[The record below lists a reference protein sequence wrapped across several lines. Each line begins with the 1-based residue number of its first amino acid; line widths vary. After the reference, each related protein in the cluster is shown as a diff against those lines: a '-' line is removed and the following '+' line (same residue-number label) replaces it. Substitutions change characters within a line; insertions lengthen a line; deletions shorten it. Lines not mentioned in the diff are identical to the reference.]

1 MSILVA
7 TPARLSTPKALVER
21 CGAVVR
27 GLRYP
32 SPWEWRL
39 YLNEQPASAEKYR
52 PNATA
57 RNELIERFLRPWHE
71 WVLWFDVDIIEAPEN
86 LVQQLVEIATRRGR
100 ESGRPQIVAPMVWVE
115 RVGEGAP
122 SIPVGGWFY
131 DTGGFQRMDGKFAD
145 FVHGVGGQESAGEG
159 DEVEMLS
166 VGCVYLAPAQLYRQG
181 LRYRPSGGEVEH
193 LSFMREAREL
203 GAQVWSTRKVNVLH
217 AYLPKWGEQWHS
229 S

>member
-7 TPARLSTPKALVER
+7 TPARLRTPKALVER

-52 PNATA
+52 PNARA
-57 RNELIERFLRPWHE
+57 RNELLDRFLRPWHE
-71 WVLWFDVDIIEAPEN
+71 WVLWFDVDIITAPEN
-86 LVQQLVEIATRRGR
+86 LAQQLVEIATRHRKENGQ
-100 ESGRPQIVAPMVWVE
+100 PQIVAPMVWVE
-115 RVGEGAP
+115 RVAEGAP

-131 DTGGFQRMDGKFAD
+131 DTGGFQQMDGRFAD
-145 FVHGVGGQESAGEG
+145 FEHGVGSAG

-166 VGCVYLAPAQLYRQG
+166 VGCVYLAPAELYREHG
-181 LRYRPSGGEVEH
+181 LRYQPEGGEVEH
-193 LSFMREAREL
+193 LSFMRQARGL
-203 GAQVWSTRKVNVLH
+203 GAQIWATRRANVIH